1 MRTHGQGQTDS
12 GWNSRPA
19 LASPATQSSLHPI
32 PQCSVCT
39 HAQSAHSGKNH
50 SRKPSPLD
58 HPVGFR
64 QNSLTWV
71 CGIINSVEAMFCM
84 SRRSSDG
91 KYMKFPKKD
100 QPQLGSASRVRVAP
114 AEGIGIR
121 PTSCRAQLSEDLRER
136 WSLCDAFIVR
146 GPVPLCPGG
155 GGSTQAEILSLPQNA
170 RAVGSLGQKP
180 EHVLRSLRIQPKGEE
195 GEGHS

>member
-39 HAQSAHSGKNH
+39 HAQSAPSGKNH
-50 SRKPSPLD
+50 SRKPHPLD
-58 HPVGFR
+58 HPVDFR
-64 QNSLTWV
+64 QNSLIWV

-114 AEGIGIR
+114 AEGTGIR
-121 PTSCRAQLSEDLRER
+121 PTSCRAQLSEDL
-136 WSLCDAFIVR
+136 SA
-146 GPVPLCPGG
+146 GPCVM
-155 GGSTQAEILSLPQNA
+155 LS
-170 RAVGSLGQKP
+170 
-180 EHVLRSLRIQPKGEE
+180 
-195 GEGHS
+195 